1 MTMRRAIIVFGVL
14 AALNVAAYLLPVRW
28 DMTDDK
34 HYSLSKASKALLR
47 QSDAPIEVTL
57 LLEGDLNAGF
67 RRLKKATEETI
78 AEMNVFG
85 QFTILSPRARL
96 LHNSQFTMHDAD
108 SLGLRPIVIHER
120 EQNGKTAQTTVYP
133 YAIMSYKG
141 RKAVVTLLKN
151 TRGLSGEEN
160 LNASIEQLEF
170 AFMEALHLLQQT
182 ETPRVAILEGHG
194 EPDEAHTYDL
204 MSALSKYFAVDRG
217 QIEAY
222 PQQCST
228 DDHRQSDRAKLFTRE
243 GKGEKSA
250 IDSHIL
256 DGYKAVIVLNP
267 QTAFSEQERFVID
280 QYIMRGGAVLWALN
294 GVRFSETVLQSEGFT
309 PILPLELGLT
319 DMLFRYGVRVNPALV
334 QDVQCLPIPVN
345 VSSDPSQ
352 PNLQPM
358 PWTYAPL
365 LLTSQGSPITK
376 NMGQVM
382 STFVSPIDAV
392 GGEDGIEKRVLLA
405 TSTASRVT
413 ATPGEVDLNDLNPDM
428 AAFQYQYVPVAVS
441 MEGVFPSAFAHRMVP
456 EGIES
461 DEPIRK
467 TSAKTRQVV
476 IGSGS
481 ILLNETQKGQVL
493 PMGYDRYSSMQFSN
507 RDFAA
512 NAMLWLTDSEGLISL
527 REKSIALRL
536 LNDKRAHEERQQ
548 VQAISTIL
556 PVAILAIIGGIVFVI
571 RKRKYVKGER

>member
-1 MTMRRAIIVFGVL
+1 MLACV
-14 AALNVAAYLLPVRW
+14 AALVALTHVFVVRW

-34 HYSLSKASKALLR
+34 HYSLSEASKTLLK
-47 QSDAPIEVTL
+47 QTDAPIEVAL
-57 LLEGDLNAGF
+57 LLDGDLNAGF

-78 AEMNVFG
+78 EEMGVY
-85 QFTILSPRARL
+85 ARISRQPMDL
-96 LHNSQFTMHDAD
+96 RNLD
-108 SLGLRPIVIHER
+108 SLGLSPIIIHER

-133 YAIMSYKG
+133 YALMTYKG
-141 RKAVVTLLKN
+141 KRAVVTLLKN

-182 ETPRVAILEGHG
+182 ETPRIAILEGHG

-204 MSALSKYFAVDRG
+204 MTVLSKYFAIDRG
-217 QIEAY
+217 AL
-222 PQQCST
+222 T
-228 DDHRQSDRAKLFTRE
+228 GDT
-243 GKGEKSA
+243 
-250 IDSHIL
+250 IDVHML
-256 DGYKAVIVLNP
+256 DGYKAVLIVSP
-267 QTAFSEQERFVID
+267 QTAFSDAERFVID
-280 QYIMRGGAVLWALN
+280 QYIMRGGAVLWAVN
-294 GVRFSETVLQSEGFT
+294 GVRFSEQVLQSDGFT
-309 PILPLELGLT
+309 PIVPLDLGLT

-392 GGEDGIEKRVLLA
+392 GGEDGIEKRILLA

-413 ATPGEVDLNDLNPDM
+413 ATPGEVNLNDMNPDLN
-428 AAFQYQYVPVAVS
+428 AFQYQYVPIAVS
-441 MEGVFPSAFAHRMVP
+441 MEGSFSSAFAHRMVP
-456 EGIES
+456 EGVDT

-467 TSAKTRQVV
+467 SSPRTRQVV

-481 ILLNETQKGQVL
+481 ILLNEMQKNQAL
-493 PMGYDRYSSMQFSN
+493 PMGYDRYSGMQFSN

-512 NAMLWLTDSEGLISL
+512 NAVLWLTDGEGLISL
-527 REKSIALRL
+527 REKSVVLRL
-536 LNDKRAHEERQQ
+536 LNDKRAHDERAK
-548 VQAISTIL
+548 VQAISVIA
-556 PVAILAIIGGIVFVI
+556 PIAILALIGGTVFVV
-571 RKRKYVKGER
+571 RKRKYEYKCER

>member
-1 MTMRRAIIVFGVL
+1 MRKYALYIFIVGLFLCLYG
-14 AALNVAAYLLPVRW
+14 ALQVRPVRW

-34 HYSLSKASKALLR
+34 HYSLSEASKSLLR
-47 QSDAPIEVTL
+47 QTDEPIEVTL
-57 LLEGDLNAGF
+57 LLDGDLNAGF

-78 AEMNVFG
+78 AEMNVYAN
-85 QFTILSPRARL
+85 LSLTLPSREGTEL
-96 LHNSQFTMHDAD
+96 QD

-133 YAIMSYKG
+133 YAIMQYKG
-141 RKAVVTLLKN
+141 KRAVVTLLKN

-182 ETPRVAILEGHG
+182 VTPRVAILEGHG

-204 MSALSKYFAVDRG
+204 MSALSKYFQVDRG
-217 QIEAY
+217 SLVESQK
-222 PQQCST
+222 SK
-228 DDHRQSDRAKLFTRE
+228 DRDEVAQRP
-243 GKGEKSA
+243 
-250 IDSHIL
+250 INIHIL
-256 DGYKAVIVLNP
+256 DGYKAVLIIDP
-267 QTAFSEQERFVID
+267 QTPFSEQERFIID
-280 QYIMRGGAVLWALN
+280 QYIMRGGAVLWAVN
-294 GVRFSETVLQSEGFT
+294 GVRFSEQVLQSDGFT
-309 PILPLELGLT
+309 PILPLEVGLT

-334 QDVQCLPIPVN
+334 QDIQCLPIPVN
-345 VSSDPSQ
+345 VSSDPAQ

-365 LLTSQGSPITK
+365 LLTSQGSPVTK

-382 STFVSPIDAV
+382 STFVSPVDAV

-428 AAFQYQYVPVAVS
+428 NAFQYQYVPVAVS
-441 MEGVFPSAFAHRMVP
+441 MEGVFSSVYAHRMAP
-456 EGIES
+456 EGIET
-461 DEPIRK
+461 DEPILK
-467 TSAKTRQVV
+467 TSRKTRQIV
-476 IGSGS
+476 IGSS
-481 ILLNETQKGQVL
+481 SVLLNEIQKNQAL
-493 PMGYDRYSSMQFSN
+493 PMGYDRYSGMQFSN

-512 NAMLWLTDSEGLISL
+512 NALLWLTDSEGLISL
-527 REKSIALRL
+527 REKSVALRL
-536 LNDKRAHEERQQ
+536 LNDKRAHDQRAQ
-548 VQAISTIL
+548 VQAVSTIL

-571 RKRKYVKGER
+571 RKRKYEK